1 MLACWRVVGWDD
13 NNSLWGAS
21 VWNVWLFLKYI
32 PCLKYILCLLT
43 PSTRQF
49 TIIPCLPTNYL
60 LSTCTQCFYW
70 KIDSLY
76 FLYNRFFSSPIHP
89 FLHPPV
95 SPHAFTLVGKK
106 FFRSVSGK
114 TIFTFSPEC
123 QQNEQH
129 RRDCEGARA
138 RTSELC
144 LAHARTCIASWSVN
158 TVKTET
164 EGYCSPYPNK
174 WPWVW
179 DR

>member
-1 MLACWRVVGWDD
+1 MLACWRVACWDD

-32 PCLKYILCLLT
+32 PCLKYLLCLLT
-43 PSTRQF
+43 PF
-49 TIIPCLPTNYL
+49 THPIYHHT
-60 LSTCTQCFYW
+60 LSTHQLPDVHVHTTFLLENR
-70 KIDSLY
+70 IF

-144 LAHARTCIASWSVN
+144 LAHARTCIAPWSVN